1 MTIQELRHALFD
13 SAVIPAHPL
22 ALTAERKLD
31 ERRQRALSRY
41 YLDAGAGG
49 LAVGVHTTQFPI
61 HDNGMLE
68 PVLSMAIEEVHRHER
83 ETDRSL
89 IKVAG
94 LVGKTE
100 QAVREAKLARE
111 LGYDA
116 GLLSVAAFKT
126 APNEEILA
134 HCRRVAEELPV
145 IGFYL
150 QTAVGGR
157 LLDYAFWREFFEIER
172 VVAVK
177 AAPFDRYQSLDVMR
191 ALADSGR
198 ADEIALYTGNDDHI
212 ILDLIGQARFSTR
225 ADAPAVGFV
234 GGLLGQWACFTKPA
248 VEMLAR
254 LRELRLSGD
263 PIPQDLITLAHMMT
277 DINSVVFDVRNNF
290 KGVIAGIHEV
300 LRRQGLLEG
309 IWCLDPEE
317 DLGPGQNEEIDRIW
331 RDYPELRDDEFIQE
345 NLDRWLS

>member
-1 MTIQELRHALFD
+1 MSNDALRKALFE

-22 ALTAERKLD
+22 ALTSERKLD
-31 ERRQRALSRY
+31 ERRQRALARY

-49 LAVGVHTTQFPI
+49 MAVGVHTTQFPI

-68 PVLSMAIEEVHRHER
+68 PVLSMAMEEIRRHEQ
-83 ETDRSL
+83 ENNRSV
-89 IKVAG
+89 IKISG

-100 QAVREAKLARE
+100 QAVREAELARE
-111 LGYDA
+111 LGYEA

-126 APNEEILA
+126 AENAEILA
-134 HCRRVAEELPV
+134 HCRRVAEEIPI

-150 QTAVGGR
+150 QRAVGGR
-157 LLDYAFWREFFEIER
+157 LLDYAFWREFFEIEN

-198 ADEIALYTGNDDHI
+198 ADEVALYTGNDDHI
-212 ILDLIGQARFSTR
+212 VLDLIGEARFSSR
-225 ADAPAVGFV
+225 PDAPSVGFV

-248 VEMLAR
+248 VEMLGR
-254 LRELRLSGD
+254 LRELRQSGD
-263 PIPQDLITLAHMMT
+263 PVPQEFFTLAHMMT
-277 DINSVVFDVRNNF
+277 DINGVLFDVKNNF

-317 DLGPGQNEEIDRIW
+317 ALGPGQREEIDRIW
-331 RDYPELRDDEFIQE
+331 RDYPDLRDDEFIQE
-345 NLDRWLS
+345 NLDRWLA